1 MIKNGFGKEYYYY
14 DLYFYK
20 RPYRKRKKYRGFLG
34 NLIYK
39 HKRYNNDY
47 LNLIESGYKIFEGI
61 YKNGIKWNGKGKEY
75 NKNMKLIFEAEYKN
89 GNKIGKII
97 KEYYNNNN
105 IKFVRECRYGIKI
118 EEVKEY
124 YDNGRLKFEG
134 EYLNGKRYGIGK
146 EYKYGKL
153 IFEGQYFFGL
163 AI

>member
-1 MIKNGFGKEYYYY
+1 MN
-14 DLYFYK
+14 
-20 RPYRKRKKYRGFLG
+20 RKKYRCFLG

-47 LNLIESGYKIFEGI
+47 LNLIESGHRIFEGI
-61 YKNGIKWNGKGKEY
+61 YKNGIKWNGKG
-75 NKNMKLIFEAEYKN
+75 
-89 GNKIGKII
+89 
-97 KEYYNNNN
+97 
-105 IKFVRECRYGIKI
+105 
-118 EEVKEY
+118 KEY

-134 EYLNGKRYGIGK
+134 EYLNGKRNGRGKEYYCKYKNLKFEGQYLNGKRHGIGK